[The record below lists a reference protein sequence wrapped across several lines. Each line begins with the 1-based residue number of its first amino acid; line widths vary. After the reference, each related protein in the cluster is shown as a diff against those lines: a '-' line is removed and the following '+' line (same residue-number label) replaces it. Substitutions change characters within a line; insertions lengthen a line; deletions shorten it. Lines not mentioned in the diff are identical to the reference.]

1 MKTLIYGGLL
11 YVFGVASAY
20 FWNPSFF
27 LDAIQEDG
35 PVEYLTAF
43 ALLLMCVYIVFQ
55 VAFKGPISS
64 KALFFWGSFALLCS
78 IGFGEEI
85 SWGQRLLGVESS
97 DFFKQHNSQQETN
110 FHNLNWG
117 GISINKLFS
126 QVVTVGLVIYFFI
139 FPIGVRQLKRLYE
152 LVDQW
157 TIPVPGVRHT
167 LLFFGATIGVL
178 WIDEPKKWELWEAA
192 ISLLFFLIILD
203 HKFQEQPH
211 GK

>member
-1 MKTLIYGGLL
+1 MKTLIYGCLL

-20 FWNPSFF
+20 FWNPPIFEA
-27 LDAIQEDG
+27 AIQEDG

-64 KALFFWGSFALLCS
+64 KPLFFWGTFALLCS

-97 DFFKQHNSQQETN
+97 EFFKQHNSQQETN

-117 GISINKLFS
+117 ALSVNKLLS
-126 QVVTVGLVIYFFI
+126 QVVSVGLVIYFFI
-139 FPIGVRQLKRLYE
+139 FPIAVRRSKSLQQW
-152 LVDQW
+152 VDQW
-157 TIPVPGVRHT
+157 TIPVPSVGHA
-167 LLFFGATIGVL
+167 LLFLVATVGVL
-178 WIDEPKKWELWEAA
+178 WIQEPKKWELWEAA
-192 ISLLFFLIILD
+192 IVLVFFLIILAF
-203 HKFQEQPH
+203 KFQDQPH